1 VTRFAIGCEIKTNLG
16 GINFVHVEMPYY
28 QLVPENAKDVNTMRS
43 RKSQRTAEL
52 EKLTFAV
59 REASVSRY
67 KGGPIKGHP

>member
-1 VTRFAIGCEIKTNLG
+1 
-16 GINFVHVEMPYY
+16 MPYY